1 MNLKERLIDL
11 VSSQYPALSNET
23 IRPLISE
30 NLFSPFII
38 TLPKKIL
45 KQAEAFINATYK
57 LRNSEKYLDFY
68 KTDLEKLNIS
78 DPLNKSIMMSFDFHV
93 DNSEILKLIEINTN
107 AAFLGMG
114 DLMYKVHGLDNPCAQ
129 FKIESLKNCI
139 ETELKL
145 NGQDSQNPVVS
156 IIDENPSTQ
165 RLYIEFL
172 VFNELFKKFGW
183 SSEISDYRSFNPK
196 SNFIYNRFTDFY
208 LTKEE
213 SSELRTRFINSEICL
228 SPNPFEYF
236 LLADKQRMIDWNT
249 NTDFIK
255 SILSEDEFQTF
266 RNHIP
271 HCSDLTPESADRI
284 WSHRKN
290 LFIKPKRAYGSK
302 QSYKAASMSRKLFNE
317 LLTEDMIAQEY
328 IPAPEQT
335 FQTSQGE
342 ENFKFDLRFITYTN
356 ELQIVVAR
364 IYQGQ
369 VTNLKTPMGGFACVK
384 FI

>member
-45 KQAEAFINATYK
+45 KQAEAFINSTYK

-114 DLMYKVHGLDNPCAQ
+114 DLMYKVHGIDNPCAQ

-145 NGQDSQNPVVS
+145 NGQDSKNPVVS

-183 SSEISDYRSFNPK
+183 SSEISDYRSINPK

-271 HCSDLTPESADRI
+271 HCSDLTPESADQI